1 MDHIKDKSHCT
12 GSPTHTENI
21 VKFSHKYTDSTDSFN
36 QDDDQQPVKNTPP
49 MRKSGVAHN
58 SEDLSRKD
66 APEVA
71 PDIDRRSMS
80 HSVQISAKPGGITKG
95 FSMSSSLTSQ
105 YPFARE
111 ISETFSTKLSEMRWC
126 GIALVFNGI
135 CMYYVLQMSSGIAF
149 PLAPEVVT
157 SIGCVLVE
165 LVLLISNI
173 ITFRALDDG
182 ASAWFGSCLTFP
194 KGFSLSVCGFFQASS
209 FSKWSFAAQ
218 LSLNSTCRSLF
229 SRISVIWIILEMMKW
244 LTPISA
250 TAMSGSSLHMDSGKV
265 ECIVY
270 SQSGAPFDR
279 QWPTVSTEAGFAE
292 LIFGSSLGILRSET
306 SANQTTF
313 VMSPQIIGV
322 VNDGDTIIGSGFLTN
337 IQTSCNCISNN
348 ITGVMSA
355 GLSNTTAAEL
365 LAAHGTL
372 GFDLGIASNI
382 DLSKNLTKITIKT
395 MLSGTLI
402 CGGRNATYVPICTT
416 VLSNHMKGTVIMSYM
431 TDGTTASIAPN
442 KVGIRSIDGVADIQ
456 TWLSAATTTIL
467 GGITTAIPLPSTIP
481 GVLNPL
487 LWWASPNLMT
497 VDPALI
503 EGGIET
509 MFSILLRAAIQRTYS
524 AHGDVCGRNIAVEAR
539 SIITMSAYGVNVAF
553 CILSFQ
559 LAVSV
564 LATLA
569 FIPWLRSSRP
579 IGAGVRAVKEPVYF
593 TTLLNSSSVCQGFD
607 QLCNAQIHAIW
618 QHLDVVVKIGE
629 PIGSHS
635 ESIGRISM
643 DRPKLITWMTN
654 GKRYF

>member
-49 MRKSGVAHN
+49 MRKLGVAHN

-157 SIGCVLVE
+157 SIGC
-165 LVLLISNI
+165 
-173 ITFRALDDG
+173 
-182 ASAWFGSCLTFP
+182 
-194 KGFSLSVCGFFQASS
+194 ASS